1 MKKRLLPLISIL
13 LVIILTL
20 NYSACARRVTS
31 EELSNSIEEVTV
43 GESNKEKKELWSK
56 YYRLEDRCEESS
68 YKKYIY
74 TALDITFTNDESL
87 KFKEYPED
95 YFSDILPGSVF
106 KKLTH
111 YQTTSEAKQLS
122 EQLKADPDNSK
133 IKEKLLSYHYRG
145 DLYLNTD
152 TKKAAIDAVELIET
166 RDDILEVTIS
176 ISRAYDYCYDSYYDT
191 TAASIES
198 RCFESINYSALD
210 SYIHQKKIA
219 SRRDM

>member
-56 YYRLEDRCEESS
+56 YYRLEDRCGESS
-68 YKKYIY
+68 YKNYIY

-106 KKLTH
+106 KGSTL
-111 YQTTSEAKQLS
+111 YQKASEAKQLS
-122 EQLKADPDNSK
+122 EQLKADPYNSK
-133 IKEKLLSYHYRG
+133 IKEKLLSYHCYG
-145 DLYLNTD
+145 DLYLSTD

-166 RDDILEVTIS
+166 RDDILKVTIS

-191 TAASIES
+191 TAVSVES
-198 RCFESINYSALD
+198 WCFESINYSALD
-210 SYIHQKKIA
+210 SYKHQKKIA